1 MPRLLTKGNP
11 AAHKGVMSAI
21 FRTFVQVLT
30 TTSRLAWT
38 RGPALAFAAL
48 IPFVVSHGVVLQA
61 RQIGM
66 PERLLLDALH
76 GVLVLSYLTAAVRV
90 AKGGALGE
98 ALGLARCG
106 FAWPRGIRLPGVQA
120 LVTMGAVVVL
130 IGLPAALLLH
140 PLTHVIENW
149 AVQSAS
155 AWAAVPTVMVPE
167 FVMTTLLAL
176 VIAAQTVKMPGDMNP

>member
-1 MPRLLTKGNP
+1 MAAVRAFFHLLNMTAHLARTRLG
-11 AAHKGVMSAI
+11 
-21 FRTFVQVLT
+21 
-30 TTSRLAWT
+30 
-38 RGPALAFAAL
+38 ALALAAL
-48 IPFVVSHGVVLQA
+48 LPFVASHVVVLQA

-90 AKGGALGE
+90 AKGE
-98 ALGLARCG
+98 ALGLARFG

-130 IGLPAALLLH
+130 IGLPAAWALH
-140 PLTHVIENW
+140 PLTHVIEDW
-149 AVQSAS
+149 AVQSVS

-176 VIAAQTVKMPGDMNP
+176 VMAACKD